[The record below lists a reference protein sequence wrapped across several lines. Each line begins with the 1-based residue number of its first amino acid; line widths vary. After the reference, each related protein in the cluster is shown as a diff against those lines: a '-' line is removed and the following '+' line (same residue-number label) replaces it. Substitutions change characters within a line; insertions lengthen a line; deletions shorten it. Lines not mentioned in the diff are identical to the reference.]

1 MFIGGCA
8 GSTGGAI
15 KCIRIYVLIKEAAR
29 ELLRLVH
36 PHAVAPVKLGGKVLS
51 QDTLNGIRSLFFLYI
66 GIFLLASLAVSFLG
80 ADIITSVSAVATTIG
95 NTGPGLGEVGP
106 LDNFA
111 HLPAASKW
119 ILTACMLFGRLE
131 IYTLLILLFPEF
143 WRK

>member
-1 MFIGGCA
+1 V
-8 GSTGGAI
+8 
-15 KCIRIYVLIKEAAR
+15 RISVLIKQGAR
-29 ELLRLVH
+29 ELYRLVY
-36 PHAVAPVKLGGKVLS
+36 PHAIAPVKLGGKVLS
-51 QDTLNGIRSLFFLYI
+51 QDTLNGIRALFFLYI

-95 NTGPGLGEVGP
+95 NTGPG
-106 LDNFA
+106 NFA

-143 WRK
+143 

>member
-1 MFIGGCA
+1 M
-8 GSTGGAI
+8 GAAL
-15 KCIRIYVLIKEAAR
+15 K
-29 ELLRLVH
+29 
-36 PHAVAPVKLGGKVLS
+36 VAI
-51 QDTLNGIRSLFFLYI
+51 TLMPGPGPFP
-66 GIFLLASLAVSFLG
+66 
-80 ADIITSVSAVATTIG
+80 TSVSAVATTLG

-111 HLPAASKW
+111 HLPTVSKW